1 MKRRII
7 YLTVFI
13 LLLCSKVNA
22 QTKVVGECTIQYSIY
37 QPLLSDTTVIGMKS
51 VMVKGNQCKT
61 VLTTPQLTQTLLF
74 NVQESKATIIKEIGT
89 ARFLQEIVYPPA
101 NTPTLLSMKEVHT
114 DTTVILLGYPC
125 KQIQLKW
132 SDGTIYELLYTN
144 EISPTVSAF
153 ELAFK
158 EVPGLVLSSTVIP
171 ESGNQIQYLAT
182 KLDLS
187 PISLSQFNVNT
198 SLYQIID

>member
-1 MKRRII
+1 M
-7 YLTVFI
+7 FI
-13 LLLCSKVNA
+13 LLLCTTVIA
-22 QTKVVGECTIQYSIY
+22 QTKVVGECTIQYSIS
-37 QPLLSDTTVIGMKS
+37 QPLVSDTALIGMKL

-61 VLTTPQLTQTLLF
+61 ILTTPQLTQTLLF
-74 NVQESKATIIKEIGT
+74 NVQETKAIIIKEIGT

-101 NTPTLLSMKEVHT
+101 NTPTLLSMKEVPT
-114 DTTVILLGYPC
+114 DTAVVLLGYPC

-144 EISPTVSAF
+144 EITPTVSAF

-158 EVPGLVLSSTVIP
+158 EVPGLVLSYTVIP
-171 ESGNQIQYLAT
+171 ENGSQIQYLAT